1 MILMIRPAAAISQHV
16 STIRHAHTPEP
27 LWRLFTVFKES
38 KVHNVK
44 TAVHETITY
53 THTAYVCI
61 RKCNIYTHISIN
73 KQMKN

>member
-1 MILMIRPAAAISQHV
+1 MIRPAAAISQHV

-44 TAVHETITY
+44 TAVHETIT
-53 THTAYVCI
+53 HTQPMFASENATYI
-61 RKCNIYTHISIN
+61 HTN
-73 KQMKN
+73 Q